1 MRQAFSPPNEPRWR
15 RYLRFWRADPTADVD
30 DELKFHIQEKVD
42 DLVSRG
48 MDPLHARIEAVRR
61 FGDMTQIRKTMQRLA
76 EEQETRMRRS
86 EIIGVLK
93 QDVIYAFR
101 VMRANP
107 GFAIAIALTLAL
119 GIGATT
125 AIFSVVNSVLL
136 RPLPYADSE
145 RIVLLNELF
154 QGNRGNV
161 SVGHFNDWT
170 EKSRAFTATSAYQ
183 GRTINL
189 SDGEPMRIRGARV
202 TPSFFVTGYMPP
214 ALGRYFRPEETEAS
228 RVVVLTH
235 ELWQTRFAGDSAII
249 GKEIALNG
257 EKHTVI
263 GVTPAAYT
271 LTQFDERLWTLISFT
286 PEQRTNY
293 GAHFLTVFAKL
304 KPGVTIAQAQRELEQ
319 ITEDIRRREPDNMK
333 QRGVQVQSFTDVLVG
348 SYRTQLWMLL
358 SAVTFVL
365 LIGCANVASLLL
377 ARATARRKEIAI
389 RGALGGGRGRLVRQL
404 LTESFV
410 LAFIGGIAGLLVAW
424 LGIKFLTT
432 TGPAWVPR
440 LTSAGVDVSVLTFA
454 LVATIVC
461 GLLFGLAPALRATR
475 VDLQSELRIGGR
487 GSGGFV
493 KDGAR
498 TLLIVTEFA
507 VALLLLVSAGLF
519 LRSAQTL
526 AQVPLGFDP
535 TGVTMLRVAL
545 PPDRYQSPEAV
556 QTAFMRIVDQV
567 RAIPG
572 VKTAAASTRVP
583 MWGPSIDMGITVDGR
598 PKNPDKVET
607 GHLRPV
613 TAGFIETLGI
623 PLKRGRLF
631 RDADL
636 VAGAPWVV
644 VVNETF
650 VRSIFGDEDPIG
662 KRVYGWTDP
671 AKPEWREIV
680 GVVGDVRA
688 FGQENELPPEI
699 YMPLTQLPQGAWD
712 AFQRSMT
719 IVAAAQPNA
728 VIAPAMR
735 KAVNSVDPTLPLYD
749 VQSMFDVVAQ
759 STANRR
765 FNTQLLTFLGLT
777 GLILAAI
784 GIYGV
789 IAFFVSQRT
798 HEIGVRVALG
808 ASRPR
813 VIRMVVRQ
821 AAVLALAGISVGA
834 VGAWWATKVFGTML
848 FQVGARDP
856 VAFIAAAAALLLV
869 ALAASWLP
877 ARRASRVEPVK
888 ALATA
893 G

>member
-1 MRQAFSPPNEPRWR
+1 MHTPPNVPRWR
-15 RYLRFWRADPTADVD
+15 RYRRFWRPDATADVD
-30 DELKFHIQEKVD
+30 DELQFHLQEHVD
-42 DLVSRG
+42 DLVARG
-48 MDPLHARIEAVRR
+48 MDPLKARIEAVRR
-61 FGDMTQIRKTMQRLA
+61 FGNITQIRATMRHLA
-76 EEQETRMRRS
+76 QEQETRMRRS
-86 EIIGVLK
+86 ETFGVLK
-93 QDVIYAFR
+93 QDAIYALR
-101 VMRANP
+101 LIRANP
-107 GFAIAIALTLAL
+107 GFASAIALTLAL

-145 RIVLLNELF
+145 RLLVINERFGEGLG
-154 QGNRGNV
+154 QA
-161 SVGHFNDWT
+161 SVGHFLDWS
-170 EKSRAFTATSAYQ
+170 EQSQAFTATSAYQ
-183 GRTINL
+183 SRTFNLTDDEPERTI
-189 SDGEPMRIRGARV
+189 GARV
-202 TPSFFVTGYMPP
+202 TPSFFQTGYMPP
-214 ALGRYFRPEETEAS
+214 VAGRYFRPEETEAS
-228 RVVVLTH
+228 RVVVLSH
-235 ELWQTRFAGDSAII
+235 GLWQTRFAGDTAIV
-249 GKEIALNG
+249 GKEITLNG
-257 EKHTVI
+257 EKHTVVGI
-263 GVTPAAYT
+263 TPAAYT
-271 LTQFDERLWTLISFT
+271 LTRFDERLWTILTFA

-304 KPGVTIAQAQRELEQ
+304 KPGATINQAQRELER
-319 ITEDIRRREPDNMK
+319 ITEDIRRREPENMK
-333 QRGVQVQSFTDVLVG
+333 QRGVLVRSFTDVLVG
-348 SYRTQLWMLL
+348 DYRTQLWLL
-358 SAVTFVL
+358 LGAVTFVL

-377 ARATARRKEIAI
+377 ARATARTKEIAI

-410 LAFIGGIAGLLVAW
+410 LAFAGGLAGIVVAHFGIRFLV
-424 LGIKFLTT
+424 G

-440 LTSAGVDVSVLTFA
+440 LREAGLDLTVLSFA
-454 LVATIVC
+454 FVATVVC

-475 VDLQSELRIGGR
+475 IDLQSELRVGGR
-487 GSGGFV
+487 GSAGV
-493 KDGAR
+493 VRDSAR
-498 TLLIVTEFA
+498 SVLIVTEFA

-526 AQVPLGFDP
+526 QRVPLGFDP
-535 TGVTMLRVAL
+535 TDVTMLRIAL

-556 QTAFMRIVDQV
+556 QTAFTRIVERV

-583 MWGPSIDMGITVDGR
+583 MWGGSIDIGITVDGR
-598 PKNPDKVET
+598 PRNPDRVEL
-607 GHLRPV
+607 GHVRLV
-613 TAGFIETLGI
+613 TPGFVETLGI
-623 PLKRGRLF
+623 PLKRGRTL
-631 RDADL
+631 READ
-636 VAGAPWVV
+636 VAPGAPWVV

-650 VRSIFGDEDPIG
+650 ARNIFPNEDPIG
-662 KRVYGWTDP
+662 KRIYGWTDP
-671 AKPEWREIV
+671 AKPELREIV
-680 GVVGDVRA
+680 GIVGDVRA

-699 YMPLTQLPQGAWD
+699 YMPLTQPPQDAWS

-728 VIAPAMR
+728 LIAPAMR
-735 KAVNSVDPTLPLYD
+735 KAVNSIDPLVPLFD
-749 VQSMFDVVAQ
+749 VQPMSDVVQQ

-765 FNTQLLTFLGLT
+765 FNTQLLTFLGVT
-777 GLILAAI
+777 GLVLAAI

-808 ASRPR
+808 ASRQR
-813 VIRMVVRQ
+813 VIRMVIRQ
-821 AAVLALAGISVGA
+821 AAVLALVGIAIGA

-856 VAFIAAAAALLLV
+856 VAFIAAAAALLVV

-888 ALATA
+888 ALAAA

>member
-1 MRQAFSPPNEPRWR
+1 MGHPPNEPSWR
-15 RYLRFWRADPTADVD
+15 RYLRFWRRDATADVD
-30 DELKFHIQEKVD
+30 DELQFHLQEHVD
-42 DLVSRG
+42 DLVARG
-48 MDPLHARIEAVRR
+48 MDPLKARIEAVRR
-61 FGDMTQIRKTMQRLA
+61 FGNIRQIRATMRQLA
-76 EEQETRMRRS
+76 QEQETRMRRS
-86 EIIGVLK
+86 EMFGVLK
-93 QDVIYAFR
+93 QDAIYALR
-101 VMRANP
+101 LIRANP
-107 GFAIAIALTLAL
+107 GFATAIVLTLAL

-145 RIVLLNELF
+145 RMLVINERFGEGLG
-154 QGNRGNV
+154 QA
-161 SVGHFNDWT
+161 SVGHFHDWT
-170 EKSRAFTATSAYQ
+170 EQSQSFTATSAYQ
-183 GRTINL
+183 GRTFNL
-189 SDGEPMRIRGARV
+189 TDGEPERTRGARV
-202 TPSFFVTGYMPP
+202 TPSFFQTGYMPP
-214 ALGRYFRPEETEAS
+214 LAGRYFRPDETEAS
-228 RVVVLTH
+228 RVTVLSYG
-235 ELWQTRFAGDSAII
+235 LWQTRFAGDTAIV
-249 GKEIALNG
+249 GKEITLNG

-263 GVTPAAYT
+263 GITPAAYT
-271 LTQFDERLWTLISFT
+271 LTRFDERLWTILTFT

-304 KPGVTIAQAQRELEQ
+304 KPGVTLNQAQRELER
-319 ITEDIRRREPDNMK
+319 ITEDIRRREPENMK
-333 QRGVQVQSFTDVLVG
+333 QRGVQAQFFSELLIG
-348 SYRTQLWMLL
+348 NYRTQLWLLL

-410 LAFIGGIAGLLVAW
+410 LAFIGGVTGLLVARF
-424 LGIKFLTT
+424 GIRFLVT
-432 TGPAWVPR
+432 TGPAFVPR
-440 LTSAGVDVSVLTFA
+440 LSTAGLDLSVLMFA
-454 LVATIVC
+454 LGATVVS
-461 GLLFGLAPALRATR
+461 GMLFGLAPAMRATR
-475 VDLQSELRIGGR
+475 VDLQSELRVGGR
-487 GSGGFV
+487 GSGGLV
-493 KDGAR
+493 RDSAR
-498 TLLIVTEFA
+498 SLLIVTEFA

-526 AQVPLGFDP
+526 QRVPLGFDP
-535 TGVTMLRVAL
+535 TGVTMLRIAL
-545 PPDRYQSPEAV
+545 PPDRYQSAEAV
-556 QTAFMRIVDQV
+556 QTAFLRIVDQV

-572 VKTAAASTRVP
+572 VRAAAASTRVP

-598 PKNPDKVET
+598 PRNPDRVET

-613 TAGFIETLGI
+613 TAGFIEALGI
-623 PLKRGRLF
+623 PLKRGRMF

-636 VAGAPWVV
+636 AAGAPWVV

-650 VRSIFGDEDPIG
+650 VRTIFGNENPIG
-662 KRVYGWTDP
+662 KRVYGWTDQ

-699 YMPLTQLPQGAWD
+699 YMPITQLPQGAWD

-719 IVAAAQPNA
+719 IVAAAEPNA

-735 KAVNSVDPTLPLYD
+735 KVVNGIDPLVPLFD
-749 VQSMFDVVAQ
+749 VQTMSDVVSQ

-808 ASRPR
+808 ASRQR
-813 VIRMVVRQ
+813 VIGMVVRQ
-821 AAVLALAGISVGA
+821 AAILALVGISVGA
-834 VGAWWATKVFGTML
+834 VGAWWATSVFRTML
-848 FQVGARDP
+848 YQTGARDP
-856 VAFIAAAAALLLV
+856 VAFIAAAAALLVV

-888 ALATA
+888 ALAAA

>member
-1 MRQAFSPPNEPRWR
+1 MMTSSPTEPRWR
-15 RYLRFWRADPTADVD
+15 RYLRFWRPDTKADVD
-30 DELKFHIQEKVD
+30 DELQFHLQEQID
-42 DLVSRG
+42 DLVARG
-48 MDPLHARIEAVRR
+48 MDPLKARIEAVRR
-61 FGDMTQIRKTMQRLA
+61 FGDITQVRDTMRHLA
-76 EEQETRMRRS
+76 QEKETRMRRS
-86 EIIGVLK
+86 EMLGVLK
-93 QDVIYAFR
+93 QDAIYACR

-145 RIVLLNELF
+145 RMLVINERFGEGL
-154 QGNRGNV
+154 GNA
-161 SVGHFNDWT
+161 SVGHFYDWS
-170 EKSRAFTATSAYQ
+170 EQSQSFAATAAYQ
-183 GRTINL
+183 RRTFNL
-189 SDGEPMRIRGARV
+189 TDGEPERIPGARV
-202 TPSFFVTGYMPP
+202 TPSFFQTGYMPP
-214 ALGRYFRPEETEAS
+214 VAGRYFRPDETQDS
-228 RVVVLTH
+228 RVVVLSH
-235 ELWQTRFAGDSAII
+235 GLWQTRFGGDSSIV
-249 GKEIALNG
+249 GKDIVLNG

-263 GVTPAAYT
+263 GITPAAYT
-271 LTQFDERLWTLISFT
+271 LTRFDERLWTVLTFT

-304 KPGVTIAQAQRELEQ
+304 KPGATINQAQRELER
-319 ITEDIRRREPDNMK
+319 ITEDIRRREPENMK

-348 SYRTQLWMLL
+348 SYRTQLWLLL

-389 RGALGGGRGRLVRQL
+389 RGALGGGRGRLIRQL

-410 LAFIGGIAGLLVAW
+410 LAFIGGVMGLLVAR
-424 LGIKFLTT
+424 LGIKFLVS

-440 LTSAGVDVSVLTFA
+440 LTEAGLDLKVLGFG
-454 LVATIVC
+454 LVATIVS

-475 VDLQSELRIGGR
+475 VDLQSELRVGGR
-487 GSGGFV
+487 GSGGV
-493 KDGAR
+493 VRDSAR
-498 TLLIVTEFA
+498 AVLIVTEFA

-526 AQVPLGFDP
+526 QRVPLGFDP

-572 VKTAAASTRVP
+572 VRTAAASTRVP

-598 PKNPDKVET
+598 PRNPDRVET

-613 TAGFIETLGI
+613 TAGFIEALGI
-623 PLKRGRLF
+623 PLIRGRMF

-636 VAGAPWVV
+636 AAGAPWVV

-650 VRSIFGDEDPIG
+650 VRTIFGNENPIG

-699 YMPLTQLPQGAWD
+699 YMPVTQLPQGAWD
-712 AFQRSMT
+712 AFQRSMA
-719 IVAAAQPNA
+719 IVAAAEPNA
-728 VIAPAMR
+728 VIAAAMR
-735 KAVNSVDPTLPLYD
+735 KAVSSIDALVPLFD
-749 VQSMFDVVAQ
+749 VQTMSDVVSQ

-821 AAVLALAGISVGA
+821 AAVLALVGIAVGA
-834 VGAWWATKVFGTML
+834 VGAWWATRVFGTML
-848 FQVGARDP
+848 YQVGARDP
-856 VAFIAAAAALLLV
+856 VAFIAAAAALLIV
-869 ALAASWLP
+869 ALAASWFP
-877 ARRASRVEPVK
+877 ARRAARVEPVK
-888 ALATA
+888 ALAAA

>member
-1 MRQAFSPPNEPRWR
+1 MHTPPNVPRWR
-15 RYLRFWRADPTADVD
+15 RYRRFWRPDATADVD
-30 DELKFHIQEKVD
+30 DELQFHLQEHVD
-42 DLVSRG
+42 DLVARG
-48 MDPLHARIEAVRR
+48 MDPLKARIEAVRR
-61 FGDMTQIRKTMQRLA
+61 FGNITQIRATMRHLA
-76 EEQETRMRRS
+76 QEQETRMRRS
-86 EIIGVLK
+86 ETFGVLK
-93 QDVIYAFR
+93 QDAIYALR
-101 VMRANP
+101 LIRANP
-107 GFAIAIALTLAL
+107 GFASAIALTLAL

-145 RIVLLNELF
+145 RLLVINERFGEGLG
-154 QGNRGNV
+154 QA
-161 SVGHFNDWT
+161 SVGHFLDWS
-170 EKSRAFTATSAYQ
+170 EQSQAFTATSAYQ
-183 GRTINL
+183 SRTFNL
-189 SDGEPMRIRGARV
+189 TDGEPERTIGARV
-202 TPSFFVTGYMPP
+202 TPSFFQTGYMPP
-214 ALGRYFRPEETEAS
+214 VAGRYFRPEETEAS
-228 RVVVLTH
+228 RVVVLSH
-235 ELWQTRFAGDSAII
+235 GLWQTRFAGDTAIV
-249 GKEIALNG
+249 GKEITLNG
-257 EKHTVI
+257 EKHTVVGI
-263 GVTPAAYT
+263 TPAAYT
-271 LTQFDERLWTLISFT
+271 LTRFDERLWTILTFA

-304 KPGVTIAQAQRELEQ
+304 KPGATINQAQRELER
-319 ITEDIRRREPDNMK
+319 ITEDIRRREPENMK
-333 QRGVQVQSFTDVLVG
+333 QRGVLVRSFTDVLVG
-348 SYRTQLWMLL
+348 DYRTQLWLL
-358 SAVTFVL
+358 LGAVTFVL

-377 ARATARRKEIAI
+377 ARATARTKEIAI

-410 LAFIGGIAGLLVAW
+410 LAFAGGLAGIVVAHFGIRFLV
-424 LGIKFLTT
+424 G

-440 LTSAGVDVSVLTFA
+440 LREAGLDLTVLSFA
-454 LVATIVC
+454 FVATVVC

-475 VDLQSELRIGGR
+475 IDLQSELRVGGR
-487 GSGGFV
+487 GSAGV
-493 KDGAR
+493 VRDSAR
-498 TLLIVTEFA
+498 SVLIVTEFA

-526 AQVPLGFDP
+526 QRVPLGFDP
-535 TGVTMLRVAL
+535 TDVTMLRIAL

-556 QTAFMRIVDQV
+556 QTAFTRIVERV

-583 MWGPSIDMGITVDGR
+583 MWGGSIDIGITVDGR
-598 PKNPDKVET
+598 PRNPDRVEL
-607 GHLRPV
+607 GHVRLV
-613 TAGFIETLGI
+613 TPGFVETLGI
-623 PLKRGRLF
+623 PLKRGRTL
-631 RDADL
+631 READ
-636 VAGAPWVV
+636 VAPGAPWVV

-650 VRSIFGDEDPIG
+650 ARNIFPNEDPIG
-662 KRVYGWTDP
+662 KRIYGWTDP
-671 AKPEWREIV
+671 AKPELREIV

-699 YMPLTQLPQGAWD
+699 YMPLTQPPQDAWS

-728 VIAPAMR
+728 LIAPAMR
-735 KAVNSVDPTLPLYD
+735 KAVNSIDPLVPLFD
-749 VQSMFDVVAQ
+749 VQPMSDVVQQ

-765 FNTQLLTFLGLT
+765 FNTQLLTFLGVT

-808 ASRPR
+808 ASRQR
-813 VIRMVVRQ
+813 VIRMVIRQ
-821 AAVLALAGISVGA
+821 AAVLALVGIAIGA

-856 VAFIAAAAALLLV
+856 VAFIAAAAALLVV

-888 ALATA
+888 ALAAA

>member
-1 MRQAFSPPNEPRWR
+1 YGQ
-15 RYLRFWRADPTADVD
+15 
-30 DELKFHIQEKVD
+30 
-42 DLVSRG
+42 
-48 MDPLHARIEAVRR
+48 
-61 FGDMTQIRKTMQRLA
+61 
-76 EEQETRMRRS
+76 
-86 EIIGVLK
+86 
-93 QDVIYAFR
+93 
-101 VMRANP
+101 
-107 GFAIAIALTLAL
+107 
-119 GIGATT
+119 
-125 AIFSVVNSVLL
+125 
-136 RPLPYADSE
+136 
-145 RIVLLNELF
+145 
-154 QGNRGNV
+154 
-161 SVGHFNDWT
+161 
-170 EKSRAFTATSAYQ
+170 
-183 GRTINL
+183 
-189 SDGEPMRIRGARV
+189 
-202 TPSFFVTGYMPP
+202 
-214 ALGRYFRPEETEAS
+214 
-228 RVVVLTH
+228 
-235 ELWQTRFAGDSAII
+235 WQTRFAGDTAIV
-249 GKEIALNG
+249 GKEITLNG

-263 GVTPAAYT
+263 GITPAAYT
-271 LTQFDERLWTLISFT
+271 LTRFDERLWTILTFA

-304 KPGVTIAQAQRELEQ
+304 KPGATIEQAQRELER
-319 ITEDIRRREPDNMK
+319 ITEDIRRREPENMK
-333 QRGVQVQSFTDVLVG
+333 QRGVQAQFFNELLIG
-348 SYRTQLWMLL
+348 NYRTQLWLLL

-410 LAFIGGIAGLLVAW
+410 LAFVGGLAGLVVARFGIRFLV
-424 LGIKFLTT
+424 G

-440 LTSAGVDVSVLTFA
+440 LSEAGLDLTVLTFA
-454 LVATIVC
+454 LVATVVC
-461 GLLFGLAPALRATR
+461 GLLFGLAPAVRATS

-487 GSGGFV
+487 GSGGV
-493 KDGAR
+493 VRDGAR
-498 TLLIVTEFA
+498 SLLIVTEFA

-519 LRSAQTL
+519 VRSAQTL
-526 AQVPLGFDP
+526 QRVPLGFDP
-535 TGVTMLRVAL
+535 TGVTMLRIAL
-545 PPDRYQSPEAV
+545 PPDRYQSAEAV
-556 QTAFMRIVDQV
+556 QTAFTQIVERV

-572 VKTAAASTRVP
+572 VKSAAASTRVP
-583 MWGPSIDMGITVDGR
+583 MWGQSIDIGITVDGR
-598 PKNPDKVET
+598 PRNPDRVEL
-607 GHLRPV
+607 GHVRLV
-613 TAGFIETLGI
+613 TPGFIETIGV
-623 PLKRGRLF
+623 PLKRGRLL
-631 RDADL
+631 READMATG
-636 VAGAPWVV
+636 VPWVV

-650 VRSIFGDEDPIG
+650 VRNIFPNEDPIG
-662 KRVYGWTDP
+662 KRIYGWTDP
-671 AKPEWREIV
+671 AKPELREIV

-699 YMPLTQLPQGAWD
+699 YMPLTQAPQDAWN
-712 AFQRSMT
+712 AFQRAMT

-728 VIAPAMR
+728 VIAPALR
-735 KAVNSVDPTLPLYD
+735 KAVNSVDPLVPLFD
-749 VQSMFDVVAQ
+749 VQPMSDVVSQ

-808 ASRPR
+808 ASRSR

-821 AAVLALAGISVGA
+821 AAVLALVGIALGA

-856 VAFIAAAAALLLV
+856 VAFIAAAAALLIV

-888 ALATA
+888 ALAAA